1 MKTVAPIGAPPLIN
15 SRAIHNARLLV
26 PAVYG
31 LLSYVLSLLLTGF
44 SSRVVITSSI
54 TVILSFMILN
64 VVLPSVFNVLSFDR
78 TSDCVRKAFV
88 VSLSSLGTA
97 LHLMNC
103 GWLLFL
109 SVDRAM
115 EKGCCSVP
123 QP

>member
-1 MKTVAPIGAPPLIN
+1 MTTVVPMVAPPLTN

-54 TVILSFMILN
+54 TVILSFIILN

-78 TSDCVRKAFV
+78 TSDCGRKAFT
-88 VSLSSLGTA
+88 VSLSSFVTA
-97 LHLMNC
+97 LNLMNC
-103 GWLLFL
+103 G
-109 SVDRAM
+109 
-115 EKGCCSVP
+115 
-123 QP
+123 